1 MNRYDDNWAGRE
13 GTQWRVVLDGA
24 DGRTTGRPV
33 QVQLEEDDEEDF
45 FAPVRSWTGKLT
57 LMADAEEARTL
68 MPAGAQEAAA
78 TVTGAEMLGGETG
91 EAVPEWCGYVR
102 PETLTQPWPGHA
114 GTATLTLQSRLA
126 TAGGR
131 YLDADGGRGFVTLG
145 ALLREALLLCGFSD
159 SDAIAWPSRWATAEG
174 EPGLSVLGLRVSH
187 GRFFA
192 DNQGGGDTEEGTE
205 VDTADGKERTPF
217 EVMTTA
223 DVAGRDGGGDAL
235 GGDAEDD
242 AAWLLK
248 DKVKNFAGTL
258 EAPIPYVPKMVR
270 DTALLRDTV
279 TVALPV
285 ERAEYAGE
293 TADGAAW
300 RAWLS
305 GYRPRL
311 DSLAVS
317 WPERTVTE
325 RRGRW
330 SVGITAGAGWTRGGF
345 GPYIGIGLTYSLWSF

>member
-57 LMADAEEARTL
+57 LMADAEAARTL
-68 MPAGAQEAAA
+68 MPAGAQEAATVTGAQEAAA
-78 TVTGAEMLGGETG
+78 TVTGAVTRGGETG
-91 EAVPEWCGYVR
+91 AAVPEWYVR
-102 PETLTQPWPGHA
+102 PE
-114 GTATLTLQSRLA
+114 TLTLQSRLA

-131 YLDADGGRGFVTLG
+131 SLDADGGRGFVTLG

-174 EPGLSVLGLRVSH
+174 EPGLSVLGLRVSR

-258 EAPIPYVPKMVR
+258 EDPIPYVPKMVLYAGLYYSEDGVTYLCR
-270 DTALLRDTV
+270 TNSIVGYDVTLASGRLDAL
-279 TVALPV
+279 V
-285 ERAEYAGE
+285 ERVEN
-293 TADGAAW
+293 
-300 RAWLS
+300 
-305 GYRPRL
+305 
-311 DSLAVS
+311 
-317 WPERTVTE
+317 
-325 RRGRW
+325 
-330 SVGITAGAGWTRGGF
+330 
-345 GPYIGIGLTYSLWSF
+345 

>member
-1 MNRYDDNWAGRE
+1 M
-13 GTQWRVVLDGA
+13 
-24 DGRTTGRPV
+24 
-33 QVQLEEDDEEDF
+33 
-45 FAPVRSWTGKLT
+45 
-57 LMADAEEARTL
+57 
-68 MPAGAQEAAA
+68 
-78 TVTGAEMLGGETG
+78 
-91 EAVPEWCGYVR
+91 
-102 PETLTQPWPGHA
+102 
-114 GTATLTLQSRLA
+114 
-126 TAGGR
+126 
-131 YLDADGGRGFVTLG
+131 
-145 ALLREALLLCGFSD
+145 
-159 SDAIAWPSRWATAEG
+159 
-174 EPGLSVLGLRVSH
+174 LGLRVSC

-242 AAWLLK
+242 AAW
-248 DKVKNFAGTL
+248 
-258 EAPIPYVPKMVR
+258 
-270 DTALLRDTV
+270 LLRDTV

-345 GPYIGIGLTYSLWSF
+345 GPYIGVGLTYSLWSF